1 MSDRLTPATIE
12 GLRLSKEKDLMAA
25 RLLDRAAGYVDEGW
39 TQCCDAVDANGS
51 GVPPFSKRAECW
63 CALGAIRAAKV
74 RIGLVTLY
82 QDAAG
87 DLQYP
92 KAMTPFAASVYSR
105 ALCAAAQAM
114 AGRTPKHPALY
125 ASVVTKWNDTEAM
138 SGEAVARKLREA
150 ATLIWRRIE
159 HVQTGIAGS
168 AS

>member
-1 MSDRLTPATIE
+1 
-12 GLRLSKEKDLMAA
+12 A
-25 RLLDRAAGYVDEGW
+25 RLRDRAAGYVEQGW
-39 TQCCDAVDANGS
+39 AQCCDAVDANGS
-51 GVPPFSKRAECW
+51 GVPPFSKRADCW
-63 CALGAIRAAKV
+63 CALGAIRASLV
-74 RIGLVTLY
+74 RIGLITLY

-92 KAMTPFAASVYSR
+92 KAMTPFAVSVYSR

-114 AGRTPKHPALY
+114 VGRVPKHPALY

-138 SGEAVARKLREA
+138 SGEGVARKLREA

-159 HVQTGIAGS
+159 HVQAGIAGS